1 MNDDDLEAL
10 MALEMKKL
18 QDHFLSELP
27 GRKAALERCWQAVQG
42 GGPLEE
48 LRQQVHSLRGTGSTL
63 GFVMLG
69 EVASPLEQALKDEGE
84 VDRTTLTSLYQNLLT
99 ELESPETPKLLV

>member
-1 MNDDDLEAL
+1 MDEDLEAL
-10 MALEMKKL
+10 LALEMKKL
-18 QDHFLSELP
+18 QDHFLEELP
-27 GRKAALERCWQAVQG
+27 GRKAALEQCWQGVVS

-63 GFVMLG
+63 GFVVLG
-69 EVASPLEQALKDEGE
+69 EMAAPLEHALKTEGE
-84 VDRTTLTSLYQNLLT
+84 VERPALTALYQNLLC

>member
-10 MALEMKKL
+10 LALEMKKL
-18 QDHFLSELP
+18 QDHFLSEIP
-27 GRKAALERCWQAVQG
+27 NRKAALEQCWSEVMA

-63 GFVMLG
+63 GFVRLG
-69 EVASPLEQALKDEGE
+69 EIATPLEHALKEDASR
-84 VDRTTLTSLYQNLLT
+84 DSLGGLYANLLE
-99 ELESPETPKLLV
+99 ELSSPETPKSLV

>member
-1 MNDDDLEAL
+1 MDDDLEAL
-10 MALEMKKL
+10 LALEMKKL

-27 GRKAALERCWQAVQG
+27 GREAALERCWQAVAE

-63 GFVMLG
+63 GFVVLG
-69 EVASPLEQALKDEGE
+69 EVAAPLEHALKAERE
-84 VDRTTLTSLYQNLLT
+84 VERPKLVELYQDLLR

>member
-1 MNDDDLEAL
+1 MDDDLEAL
-10 MALEMKKL
+10 LALEMKKL
-18 QDHFLSELP
+18 QDHFLEELP
-27 GRKAALERCWQAVQG
+27 NRKAALERCWQAALE

-63 GFVMLG
+63 GFVVLG
-69 EVASPLEQALKDEGE
+69 EVAAPLEQALGAEGE
-84 VDRTTLTSLYQNLLT
+84 VGRPALAALYQDLLK